1 MNTMKAIQV
10 KAPKEPME
18 LVEIPI
24 PEPNDE
30 QVLLKVE
37 ACGVC
42 RGDSKVIEGWA
53 SRYPRIPGH
62 EIIGT
67 VQKLGSKVTKWKIGD
82 RVGLGWHG
90 GHGETTALTT
100 DGGYAQYTLAY
111 EDGLIK
117 MPDVINSTEGAP
129 LLCAGETVF
138 SALRNSCARPG
149 NLVTISGIGGLG
161 HLAVQYAK
169 HSGFE
174 VVAISRG
181 KDKETL
187 AKELGAHH
195 YIDSETENIA
205 ETLQKLGGAKVI
217 IATAPNPKAI
227 SPLIAG
233 LQKGGEVIIAAVSEE
248 NIGWSSLDFL
258 KSSGSVKGTFTDI
271 NEMEKAINFSVL
283 TGVRPMVEVFPL
295 EKARMAYE
303 KMMSTKVHFRAV
315 LKISD

>member
-90 GHGETTALTT
+90 GHGETTALTA
-100 DGGYAQYTLAY
+100 DGGY
-111 EDGLIK
+111 
-117 MPDVINSTEGAP
+117 AP

-149 NLVTISGIGGLG
+149 DLVTISGIGGLG

>member
-100 DGGYAQYTLAY
+100 DGGYAQYCL
-111 EDGLIK
+111 
-117 MPDVINSTEGAP
+117 
-129 LLCAGETVF
+129 
-138 SALRNSCARPG
+138 
-149 NLVTISGIGGLG
+149 
-161 HLAVQYAK
+161 
-169 HSGFE
+169 
-174 VVAISRG
+174 
-181 KDKETL
+181 
-187 AKELGAHH
+187 
-195 YIDSETENIA
+195 
-205 ETLQKLGGAKVI
+205 
-217 IATAPNPKAI
+217 
-227 SPLIAG
+227 
-233 LQKGGEVIIAAVSEE
+233 
-248 NIGWSSLDFL
+248 
-258 KSSGSVKGTFTDI
+258 
-271 NEMEKAINFSVL
+271 
-283 TGVRPMVEVFPL
+283 
-295 EKARMAYE
+295 
-303 KMMSTKVHFRAV
+303 
-315 LKISD
+315 